1 MKKSIP
7 AEGIRR
13 RPEASSKADMRDAFS
28 IDVDRILH
36 SQAYTSYIDKTQVF
50 YLVGHQGISHRVI
63 HVQLLS
69 RIARTIGRKLGLND
83 DLIEA
88 IAIGHDIGHPP
99 FGHDG
104 EFYLD
109 ELCCEAGIGPFCHNV
124 QAIQALEHIEKS
136 GAGLNLTLQVLDGI
150 LCHNGEM
157 TEQAVAPEKGGT
169 FEELEKK
176 IALALKGGNPLPMT
190 MEGCLVR
197 VADTVSYIGRDIEDA
212 ISLGIIARSG
222 LPSDITRVLGDTNGK
237 IVYALVEDLTR
248 HSTGEAIVYSPQV
261 FRALLALKAFN
272 YEKIYTNPKVKV
284 ESSKIKAMYS
294 LVYARLVENV
304 AEKDQSLTVFTN
316 FLDGLGE
323 RYSHTHNPF
332 EMVRDF
338 IAGLTDS
345 AFLRIFT
352 ELFVPKVL

>member
-1 MKKSIP
+1 MKKSYP
-7 AEGIRR
+7 AEGVRR

-36 SQAYTSYIDKTQVF
+36 SRAYTSYIDKTQVF

-109 ELCCEAGIGPFCHNV
+109 GLCRDAGIGPFRHNV
-124 QAIQALEHIEKS
+124 QAIQSLEHIEKS
-136 GAGLNLTLQVLDGI
+136 GLGLNLTLQVLDGI

-157 TEQAVAPEKGGT
+157 TEQAVSPEAMYGFDDLDRKIQNA
-169 FEELEKK
+169 LEGKV
-176 IALALKGGNPLPMT
+176 ILPMT

-212 ISLGIIARSG
+212 ISLGIISRKD
-222 LPSDITRVLGDTNGK
+222 LPKDIVRILGDTNGK
-237 IVYALVEDLTR
+237 IVYALVEDLTLY
-248 HSTGEAIVYSPQV
+248 STGEAIVYSPRI
-261 FRALLALKAFN
+261 FKSLLTLKEFN
-272 YEKIYTNPKVKV
+272 YEHIYTNPKVKA

-294 LVYARLVENV
+294 LIFSRLVEDV
-304 AEKDQSLTVFTN
+304 MEKKRSSPVFSS
-316 FLDGLGE
+316 FLAMMGE
-323 RYSHTHNPF
+323 RYIHRHNTF

-338 IAGLTDS
+338 ISGLTDS
-345 AFLRIFT
+345 TFLRIFT
-352 ELFVPKVL
+352 ELFVPRVI

>member
-1 MKKSIP
+1 MKKSHP

-13 RPEASSKADMRDAFS
+13 RPEAFLKADMRDAFS

-109 ELCCEAGIGPFCHNV
+109 ELCREGGIGPFRHNV
-124 QAIQALEHIEKS
+124 QAIQSLEIIEKS
-136 GAGLNLTLQVLDGI
+136 GEGLNLTLQVLDGI
-150 LCHNGEM
+150 LCHNGEA
-157 TEQAVAPEKGGT
+157 TEQMVTPEEGYT
-169 FEELEKK
+169 FGDLDKK
-176 IALALKGGNPLPMT
+176 IERARLGGNPLPMT
-190 MEGCLVR
+190 VEGCLVR
-197 VADTVSYIGRDIEDA
+197 ASDTVSYIGRDIEDA
-212 ISLGIIARSG
+212 ISLGIILRSE
-222 LPSDITRVLGDTNGK
+222 LPKSVVRVLGDTNGK
-237 IVYALVEDLTR
+237 IVYALVEDLTE
-248 HSTGEAIVYSPQV
+248 HSTNDAIVYSLRI
-261 FRALLALKAFN
+261 FKALTALKKFN
-272 YEKIYTNPKVKV
+272 YEKIYTNPQVKA

-294 LVYARLVENV
+294 LVFNRLVEDV
-304 AEKDQSLTVFTN
+304 GEKDHSSTVFAN
-316 FLDGLGE
+316 FLKRLGG
-323 RYSHTHNPF
+323 RYIHAHNPF
-332 EMVRDF
+332 EIVRDF

-345 AFLRIFT
+345 AFLRLFT
-352 ELFVPKVL
+352 ELFVPRTL